1 MSAPQICICD
11 NCDVI
16 QFRRLAAIL
25 LGAWLGGSILTDV
38 AVTENFNTID
48 TFLQTPGNIAASA
61 ELNNIGRDRER
72 LLLRRNAGE
81 ENTWIF
87 TNWERVEVAI
97 GGALF
102 LVLLFGGRPQ
112 KLLLGLC
119 LAMTAVVAAQHFFL
133 LAPIADLGRRVN
145 YLPASDPESV
155 KFWRL
160 HGVYSGLE
168 IAKILLALVFAA
180 RLTLR
185 WKPDRDLFVRE
196 YGLGDEVLLA
206 DQGKIRRG

>member
-1 MSAPQICICD
+1 MA
-11 NCDVI
+11 
-16 QFRRLAAIL
+16 
-25 LGAWLGGSILTDV
+25 
-38 AVTENFNTID
+38 
-48 TFLQTPGNIAASA
+48 A
-61 ELNNIGRDRER
+61 EL
-72 LLLRRNAGE
+72 
-81 ENTWIF
+81 
-87 TNWERVEVAI
+87 
-97 GGALF
+97 
-102 LVLLFGGRPQ
+102 
-112 KLLLGLC
+112 
-119 LAMTAVVAAQHFFL
+119 
-133 LAPIADLGRRVN
+133 N

>member
-1 MSAPQICICD
+1 
-11 NCDVI
+11 VI
-16 QFRRLAAIL
+16 QFRRLTALL

-48 TFLQTPGNIAASA
+48 PFLQTPGNIAASA
-61 ELNNIGRDRER
+61 ELNRIGRDRAR

-87 TNWERVEVAI
+87 TNWERSEVAI

-102 LVLLFGGRPQ
+102 LLLLFAGRPQ
-112 KLLLGLC
+112 KLFLALC
-119 LAMTAVVAAQHFFL
+119 LTMTAVVAVQHFFL
-133 LAPIADLGRRVN
+133 LQPIVDIGRRVDD
-145 YLPASDPESV
+145 LPASDPESV

-168 IAKILLALVFAA
+168 IAKILLGFAFAA
-180 RLTLR
+180 RLALR
-185 WKPDRDLFVRE
+185 RKPDRDLFVRE
-196 YGLGDEVLLA
+196 YGRAAEVPA
-206 DQGKIRRG
+206 AGQGKTRRG